1 MSYYRVWLQGR
12 RAVVVEGDQIVMAGT
27 SGDDQ
32 SGTAETFDP
41 GCEPAEVI
49 IRKGRRVVARFDGKA
64 VEGYDEREQPFPAP
78 PRPPQ
83 GVGRFLWPV
92 WVAKLLKTLI
102 WRLQNPWLQ
111 A

>member
-12 RAVVVEGDQIVMAGT
+12 RAVVVEGDEIVIAEASGDGQSRTAGT
-27 SGDDQ
+27 FG
-32 SGTAETFDP
+32 P
-41 GCEPAEVI
+41 GCEPGEVT
-49 IRKGRRVVARFDGKA
+49 IRKGGQVVAHFDGKI
-64 VEGYDEREQPFPAP
+64 VEGYDERDQPFPVP
-78 PRPPQ
+78 PSPPK

-102 WRLQNPWLQ
+102 WRLQNPSLQ